1 MTGQSHL
8 LVGLAGVWL
17 VDAATGFASQAAGGW
32 VPAGP
37 LALGAALAAGAVG
50 ALLPDI
56 DSPDSRISHRTGL
69 ARGRGPLTD
78 LVGGGVR
85 SLFGGH
91 RGFTHSA
98 LVAGL
103 LSLAVFAVRPWLGA
117 AAVGFL
123 IGYLSHI
130 AADMVTRDGVRLGW
144 PLSRREIGLGPRR
157 LRFRTG
163 SFMEYVVVAG
173 VCALAVWQWWTP

>member
-1 MTGQSHL
+1 MSL
-8 LVGLAGVWL
+8 GLAV
-17 VDAATGFASQAAGGW
+17 
-32 VPAGP
+32 
-37 LALGAALAAGAVG
+37 AGAVVG

-56 DSPDSRISHRTGL
+56 DHPQSKIAHQTGL
-69 ARGRGPLTD
+69 AHGRGLLTD
-78 LVGGGVR
+78 VAGSGLR
-85 SLFGGH
+85 ALLGGH